1 MQESAYRA
9 DAEVDPYPR
18 GTSLQESAA
27 HAQLFA
33 SNGKTFWCA
42 RTIQRYISVPV
53 QSQTESCSVLLG
65 NLAIKWGRRG

>member
-9 DAEVDPYPR
+9 DAEIDPYPR

-33 SNGKTFWCA
+33 RNGKLFGA
-42 RTIQRYISVPV
+42 LERFSDV
-53 QSQTESCSVLLG
+53 
-65 NLAIKWGRRG
+65 